1 MTYLAFPDNLTM
13 VHVTLDGSSP
23 SDPVPEAVK
32 QDEEEIVDKP
42 SFCLLVKTWTI
53 YYITLTFALLAIFR
67 FKIFFKESFIAFVEY
82 GKLHTFFANLIL
94 QCLALK

>member
-1 MTYLAFPDNLTM
+1 MTCLAFPDNLTM

-23 SDPVPEAVK
+23 SDPVPEAAK

-67 FKIFFKESFIAFVEY
+67 FKICLRKV
-82 GKLHTFFANLIL
+82 LLLLLNMANFTHFLPI
-94 QCLALK
+94 